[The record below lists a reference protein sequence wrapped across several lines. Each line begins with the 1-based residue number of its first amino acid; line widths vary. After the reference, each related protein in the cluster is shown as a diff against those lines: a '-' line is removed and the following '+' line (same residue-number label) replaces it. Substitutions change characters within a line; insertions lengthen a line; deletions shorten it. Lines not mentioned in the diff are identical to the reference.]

1 MTEETIVNAV
11 KLLLDESPERNFK
24 ESVDLAI
31 NLKNLDM
38 SQPKNRIDEGIILP
52 HGLGKTRKI
61 AVFAKGDVGLKAKE
75 AGADYVL
82 SEDDITELAADKSKA
97 RTLANECDFFI
108 AEVQYM
114 PLIGKSLGVVLGPR
128 GKMPTPLTPDKNV
141 ADLIKTSKNS
151 IRIRSKDKLTFHV
164 AVGSRDMDHE
174 KLAENI
180 ETVVNRVERV
190 LEKGKQNMRS
200 VYLTTTMGKSVKVV

>member
-1 MTEETIVNAV
+1 MTEENIVNAV
-11 KLLLDESPERNFK
+11 KQLLGDSPERNFR

-31 NLKNLDM
+31 NLRNLDM
-38 SQPKNRIDEGIILP
+38 SQPKNRVDEGIILP
-52 HGLGKTRKI
+52 HGLGKSRKV

-82 SEDDITELAADKSKA
+82 SEQDIEELAADKSKA
-97 RTLANECDFFI
+97 RALANECDFFI

-114 PLIGKSLGVVLGPR
+114 PLIGKSLGIVLGPR

-141 ADLIKTSKNS
+141 EDLINSSKNS

-164 AVGSRDMDHE
+164 AIGSKDMELE

-180 ETVVNRVERV
+180 DTVLSRVERA
-190 LEKGKQNMRS
+190 LEKGKHNLKS
-200 VYLTTTMGKSVKVV
+200 VYVTTTMGKSVRVI